1 MPIYSV
7 QGPDGRIY
15 DVEGPEGASDA
26 QVIAALEEHLAS
38 QPKPKKGL
46 MAALGKGAESTLSQ
60 LRTGV
65 SGAFG
70 SPEEAARAGL
80 ERGEEI
86 SGKYAD
92 QVSMEKVKEAFAKD
106 GVLSAAKEVGR
117 QIPLAIAEQAPNLA
131 TSFGGARLGAMAGT
145 ALGPAGTVAGG
156 VVGGLAGAFLPS
168 LIQQYGGNLERQ
180 AQEQIARGEPLKIEA
195 GTAAAA
201 AIPQAGLDVAQ
212 AFIPFGGKLISK
224 LTGIPEK
231 AFFGK
236 TAEQAAKLADERLL
250 ATLAKGTATGVLA
263 EVPTEIAQ
271 QMLERAQAGLSLTSP
286 DAMKEYGQ
294 TAYQV
299 GLLGPLGAV
308 GRLSERGAAR
318 DEVAARQAA
327 QQEAAAQAAQALQ
340 VPTPPV
346 AEPAPAEAAPAQAQL
361 PAPEPMLALPAP
373 TGEAPKPPVILPEG
387 IRETERPGA
396 VMAGRVMPEKPNL
409 GRAMEQHDK
418 LKTQLADLQKQL
430 QDAANAGDTAKINE
444 LYAQYEPLEKE
455 VEKSAQTIEGLG
467 GTTLTPQ
474 ELEAQSKAALASIDT
489 KIKNAQKKLAD
500 AAQLGSFGE
509 LPKLTAKIDELKKE
523 RADLMEGF
531 GQKRS
536 VLEEKQANLEQRGQT
551 RELFTQEEA
560 PIPVAQTKEEALAVE
575 QPPTAA
581 PKEVLKEEPKADT
594 KTMDLFGEANLLRTA
609 INNGDESAIERAAK
623 VEEQR
628 QRKERNAK
636 VEAERTSTDS
646 LIKALDDR
654 LDLAGTKRERA
665 DYFGQY
671 YDNKQKAQ
679 FDNGTNNETIQ
690 RPLLNK
696 EGKAIIGGNGLPI
709 MQNVK
714 LQDVYDKGGAAA
726 VEYELIKD
734 QIDAELRKV
743 TTRQGNAKKSVLQR
757 IDEYNEQLNT
767 LSDQLE
773 SGLATPTMAEKV
785 ENLKAKQGKA
795 EARGAR
801 QLDAK
806 EKYDLKRK
814 IDALTKR
821 RDALVET
828 NLKPVEKA
836 IEAIHAKL
844 YTTVPVEKKSVAATK
859 AKAAQ
864 EAKEEKSTD
873 LRTLAIELG
882 KKQTA
887 YTTYEDKVNAN
898 IAAKTE
904 QFGEDSAQVKRLYE
918 RRATESEEKAIELG
932 KATPEYQKAL
942 AAEIASRKAA
952 GEVYTRPTISRAAK
966 TAKRINAG
974 DVRKEAEASEQMRVL
989 ARELGEKEPE
999 FAKFEKDLTKRMTAL
1014 ENRYGDDDPRVK
1026 EFRRSVADMYTA
1038 KAIELGKKTPE
1049 YKATLKEQIAY
1060 FQETLAQSKQEAP
1073 SKRTTQETRKVN
1085 RAPKELRTAAGEAVK
1100 EGSQTVKIKTRK
1112 GTAEVAGPA
1121 RTGKPPMAEKVLP
1134 TPLRVP
1140 GKLSVK
1146 EQERLIKEINDSE
1159 GGTAYRTREQE
1170 GDVVDARQ
1178 AADFMEKV
1186 QSKLPN
1192 NVKLVYAAN
1201 PGKIPMSLLKR
1212 MSEEGVDPTIGMV
1225 QGAVFS
1231 DGTVLVVGD
1240 QHADLKDLEATVFH
1254 ELVGHYGIDTII
1266 GIPRLQAYANKTDLR
1281 QLALDI
1287 GGQKLLDEVTR
1298 TAQFNAAQGK
1308 SEAVQ
1313 KLQVLREIIAHTE
1326 EARVTESF
1334 KEKAGR
1340 WLKELV
1346 GMIRAGLRDL
1356 GFTSSSVLSTSD
1368 IFYSLKQSRKAF
1380 ENKTIGP
1387 YRMADGQMAFR
1398 TKQEPTQYGAS
1409 FIAKEKSLK
1418 DKFLG
1423 NVLGLTGRVQFID
1436 KDAALSEAFKRGVAD
1451 NVITSL
1457 EAQNAEFYLRFGQQR
1472 SQYAGQ
1478 ALTNGRLVLR
1488 KGEGGGYV
1496 YDSVKGANMLEVAEA
1511 LHKGKFANDSEAEAV
1526 LTAYVAG
1533 ERAKVKGWE
1542 KLNYE
1547 NPALAEKEYNDVM
1560 RLLNSDKTKK
1570 DAVLEAARIYK
1581 EFNDGQIDF
1590 LVQTGAITE
1599 KLANE
1604 LKSVP
1609 YIPYY
1614 RVNSN
1619 SGNIELMVDKE
1630 TPVRIGNVKTE
1641 PQLKELV
1648 GGNKNILPI
1657 FTSSVQNTF
1666 MLTDM
1671 ALRNQMIKES
1681 AFLLK
1686 KMGIA
1691 TALGEGSGPAS
1702 DSTVRFKVNGKDHFV
1717 YIDKDK
1723 YGIPAEL
1730 IIKGMEG
1737 IKTTMPAAIKMLGIP
1752 ADILRNFVVKNPAYA
1767 IRQTVRDPLNAWLTT
1782 GTDATPVLSS
1792 FKELASMV
1800 AGRSEVESK
1809 LMRSGAISSNVFSGD
1824 QRDASKFLKEI
1835 TSGRSGWSKLMARLD
1850 AFAMQ
1855 GDAST
1860 RAVVYKDSLAKG
1872 MSEQAALLRTLESM
1886 NFSRRGLSPS
1896 MQALSIIIPFFNAQI
1911 QGLDVLYRAYTGQMP
1926 FSDQLKIKQKMMAR
1940 GMMLAAGTMAYAALM
1955 ADDEAYKR
1963 AKPEERY
1970 GNWFVYVPGFDEP
1983 LRVPIPFEL
1992 GYVFKA
1998 LPEAILDMAA
2008 NDEKASKAVGGWL
2021 KLVAQTNPFSLPQ
2034 GIKPITEVYLGKSF
2048 FGGDIESQREQKML
2062 AGERSRESTTE
2073 FAKLLGS
2080 ITGSETIKQL
2090 TGKEGL
2096 SPIGI
2101 DYLIRGYTGGAG
2113 IALVQLANPLLNT
2126 EMKADVAQPSLKASK
2141 TPFIGGLFQPVEG
2154 RGTLD
2159 EAYDAML
2166 NIQQTKGTFNRLVE
2180 QGKTAEARAFAQEHA
2195 DKLGAASV
2203 SGSVQ
2208 QKLGEFAK
2216 YRRQIEASPTM
2227 TTEQKDEMLARIDKA
2242 QTEYA
2247 RAFLKAID
2255 RTTRQ

>member
-15 DVEGPEGASDA
+15 DIEGPEGASDA
-26 QVIAALEEHLAS
+26 QVISALEEHLAS
-38 QPKPKKGL
+38 QPKPKKGF
-46 MAALGKGAESTLSQ
+46 MAALGKGAESTLSG
-60 LRTGV
+60 LRTGIE
-65 SGAFG
+65 GTFG
-70 SPEEAARAGL
+70 SPEEAARAGIQ
-80 ERGEEI
+80 RGEDI
-86 SGKYAD
+86 SGRYVD
-92 QVSMEKVKEAFAKD
+92 QVSMEKVKEAFNKD

-168 LIQQYGGNLERQ
+168 LIQQYGGNIERQ
-180 AQEQIARGEPLKIEA
+180 AQEQTARGEPIKIEA
-195 GTAAAA
+195 GTAGAAA
-201 AIPQAGLDVAQ
+201 VPQAALDVAQ
-212 AFIPFGGKLISK
+212 AFIPFGGKLVSK
-224 LTGIPEK
+224 LTGIPEM

-236 TAEQAAKLADERLL
+236 SAAQATKLADEKLL

-286 DAMKEYGQ
+286 DAMKEYGE
-294 TAYQV
+294 TAYQA

-308 GRLSERGAAR
+308 GRFSEKGAAR

-327 QQEAAAQAAQALQ
+327 EQEAAAQAA
-340 VPTPPV
+340 
-346 AEPAPAEAAPAQAQL
+346 PAPA
-361 PAPEPMLALPAP
+361 PAPEVAPEETQPPMLALPAP
-373 TGEAPKPPVILPEG
+373 APPPPPAPVV
-387 IRETERPGA
+387 ETVRPGA
-396 VMAGRVMPEKPNL
+396 VMGTMDTGAVPPAPAAAPVAPKPDLN
-409 GRAMEQHDK
+409 RTMEEYDR
-418 LKTQLADLQKQL
+418 LKAQLSTLQTQMQE
-430 QDAANAGDTAKINE
+430 AATAGDTAKVNE
-444 LYAQYEPLEKE
+444 LYAQYTPLQTQLETT
-455 VEKSAQTIEGLG
+455 AQAVEGLG
-467 GTTLTPQ
+467 GVTQTPA
-474 ELEAQSKAALASIDT
+474 ELEAQAKAALSSIDT
-489 KIKNAQKKLAD
+489 KIKNAKKKLAD
-500 AAQLGSFGE
+500 AAQLGSFDE
-509 LPKLTAKIDELKKE
+509 LPKLTTRLDELNKE
-523 RADLMEGF
+523 RADLMESF

-536 VLEEKQANLEQRGQT
+536 VLEEKAINQAQRGQT
-551 RELFTQEEA
+551 RELFTAEEA
-560 PIPVAQTKEEALAVE
+560 PIPPTEKPEGPEQPTTVPGIAATPKEALEFKPKAVE
-575 QPPTAA
+575 TQYERP
-581 PKEVLKEEPKADT
+581 EGYGLKRVSDDKPIQLAMQKDPRQLDIFSPE
-594 KTMDLFGEANLLRTA
+594 NIQRT
-609 INNGDESAIERAAK
+609 EMTP
-623 VEEQR
+623 
-628 QRKERNAK
+628 
-636 VEAERTSTDS
+636 AEREAADRRMAEATNMSAGRVSQYVKDAEKQRMTRALDTR
-646 LIKALDDR
+646 LNLAGTEAKRTVTPEQYDATMERIKALHNKVVLPIGNANKSWLQELYDIADVH
-654 LDLAGTKRERA
+654 AGLVQQAETNKS
-665 DYFGQY
+665 FGL
-671 YDNKQKAQ
+671 
-679 FDNGTNNETIQ
+679 Q
-690 RPLLNK
+690 RKINAALNK
-696 EGKAIIGGNGLPI
+696 YNKVLAKITPVREQIEGMYKSMYEVKPAAKA
-709 MQNVK
+709 
-714 LQDVYDKGGAAA
+714 
-726 VEYELIKD
+726 
-734 QIDAELRKV
+734 
-743 TTRQGNAKKSVLQR
+743 SV
-757 IDEYNEQLNT
+757 I
-767 LSDQLE
+767 
-773 SGLATPTMAEKV
+773 AAEK
-785 ENLKAKQGKA
+785 
-795 EARGAR
+795 
-801 QLDAK
+801 
-806 EKYDLKRK
+806 
-814 IDALTKR
+814 
-821 RDALVET
+821 
-828 NLKPVEKA
+828 
-836 IEAIHAKL
+836 
-844 YTTVPVEKKSVAATK
+844 
-859 AKAAQ
+859 
-864 EAKEEKSTD
+864 
-873 LRTLAIELG
+873 
-882 KKQTA
+882 
-887 YTTYEDKVNAN
+887 
-898 IAAKTE
+898 
-904 QFGEDSAQVKRLYE
+904 
-918 RRATESEEKAIELG
+918 
-932 KATPEYQKAL
+932 
-942 AAEIASRKAA
+942 KAA
-952 GEVYTRPTISRAAK
+952 GEAQLDTLKRRAAPTPEEVEQGKKGKVIGAKVSRAVK
-966 TAKRINAG
+966 TTKRIESGN
-974 DVRKEAEASEQMRVL
+974 VRKEAEMSPQMREL
-989 ARELGEKEPE
+989 ALKLGRQEPE
-999 FAKFEKDLTKRMTAL
+999 YDKFGDNIAQRFTAL
-1014 ENRYGDDDPRVK
+1014 REQYGKNDPDV
-1026 EFRRSVADMYTA
+1026 VAFQLKMNDELTA
-1038 KAIELGKKTPE
+1038 KALELGKKTPE
-1049 YKATLKEQIAY
+1049 YKATLAEQTSIVREA
-1060 FQETLAQSKQEAP
+1060 LAQSKQETP
-1073 SKRTTQETRKVN
+1073 SKRTVQETRKVR
-1085 RAPKELRTAAGEAVK
+1085 RAPTED
-1100 EGSQTVKIKTRK
+1100 
-1112 GTAEVAGPA
+1112 
-1121 RTGKPPMAEKVLP
+1121 RTGSAESRVATEKKS
-1134 TPLRVP
+1134 LREAGTRLTKAQVEE
-1140 GKLSVK
+1140 LVK
-1146 EQERLIKEINDSE
+1146 AAYDTDT
-1159 GGTAYRTREQE
+1159 GTAYRTRETE
-1170 GDVVDARQ
+1170 GGAVDAKQ

-1186 QSKLPN
+1186 QSKLPE
-1192 NVKLVYAAN
+1192 NVKMVYAAN
-1201 PGKIPMSLLKR
+1201 PGKIPVALLKR
-1212 MSEEGVDPTIGMV
+1212 MSDEGIDPTEAMV

-1308 SEAVQ
+1308 NEAVQ

-1340 WLKELV
+1340 WLKEFV

-1368 IFYSLKQSRKAF
+1368 IFYALKQSRKAF
-1380 ENKTIGP
+1380 ETKTIGA
-1387 YRMADGQMAFR
+1387 YRAADGEMAFR
-1398 TKQEPTQYGAS
+1398 TKKEPTQYGAS
-1409 FIAKEKSLK
+1409 FIAKEASIK
-1418 DKFLG
+1418 DQLLG
-1423 NVLGLTGRVQFID
+1423 NIMGLTGRVQFVD
-1436 KDAALSEAFKRGVAD
+1436 KDAALSEAFKRGVAN

-1478 ALTNGRLVLR
+1478 ALTNGKLILR

-1496 YDSVKGANMLEVAEA
+1496 YDSVKGANMVEVAEA
-1511 LHKGKFANDSEAEAV
+1511 LHKGKFANDSEAEAI

-1533 ERAKVKGWE
+1533 ERAKVKGWQ

-1560 RLLNSDKTKK
+1560 RLLNSDSTKK

-1581 EFNDGQIDF
+1581 EFNDGQVDF

-1599 KLANE
+1599 KLAKE

-1666 MLTDM
+1666 MLTDL
-1671 ALRNQMIKES
+1671 ALRNQMVKES
-1681 AFLLK
+1681 AFVLQ

-1717 YIDKDK
+1717 FIDKDM

-1737 IKTTMPAAIKMLGIP
+1737 IKTTMPAAIKMMGIP
-1752 ADILRNFVVKNPAYA
+1752 ADILRKFVTRNPAYA
-1767 IRQTVRDPLNAWLTT
+1767 VRQTIRDPLNAWLTT

-1792 FKELASMV
+1792 FRELATMV

-1809 LMRSGAISSNVFSGD
+1809 LMRSGAISSNVFTGD

-1835 TSGRSGWSKLMARLD
+1835 TSGKSGWTKLVARLD

-1886 NFSRRGLSPS
+1886 NFGRRGLSPS
-1896 MQALSIIIPFFNAQI
+1896 MQALSIVIPFFNAQI

-1926 FSDQLKIKQKMMAR
+1926 FSEQLKIKQKMMAR
-1940 GMMLAAGTMAYAALM
+1940 GLMIAAGTLAYAAM
-1955 ADDEAYKR
+1955 MSDDEAYKR

-1970 GNWFVYVPGFDEP
+1970 GSWFVYLPGFDEP
-1983 LRVPIPFEL
+1983 VRVPIPFEL
-1992 GYVFKA
+1992 GYLFKA
-1998 LPEAILDMAA
+1998 LPEAVWDMAS

-2021 KLVAQTNPFSLPQ
+2021 KLVAQTNPFTLPQ
-2034 GIKPITEVYLGKSF
+2034 AIKPLTEVYLGKSF

-2080 ITGSETIKQL
+2080 ITGSETIKQI

-2101 DYLIRGYTGGAG
+2101 DYLIRGYTGGMG
-2113 IALVQLANPLLNT
+2113 IAVVQLANPLLNMQMG
-2126 EMKADVAQPSLKASK
+2126 EEVAKPTLKASK
-2141 TPFIGGLFQPVEG
+2141 TPIIGGLFQPVEG

-2159 EAYDAML
+2159 EAYDMMES
-2166 NIQQTKGTFNRLVE
+2166 IQQTKGTFNRLVE

-2195 DKLGAASV
+2195 EALGAASV

-2216 YRRQIEASPTM
+2216 YRRQVEASPKL

-2247 RAFLKAID
+2247 RAFIKAVD
-2255 RTTRQ
+2255 KTTRQ

>member
-15 DVEGPEGASDA
+15 DIEGPEGASDA
-26 QVIAALEEHLAS
+26 QVISALEEHLAS
-38 QPKPKKGL
+38 KPKPKTGVL
-46 MAALGKGAESTLSQ
+46 AALGKGAESALSQ
-60 LRTGV
+60 TRTGV
-65 SGAFG
+65 AGAFG
-70 SPEEAARAGL
+70 SAEEAAKAGL
-80 ERGEEI
+80 GRGEDINE
-86 SGKYAD
+86 KYAD
-92 QVSMEKVKEAFAKD
+92 QIGIDRVKEAFNKD
-106 GVLSAAKEVGR
+106 GVAAAAKEVAR
-117 QIPLAIAEQAPNLA
+117 QIPLAIAQQAPNIA
-131 TSFGGARLGAMAGT
+131 VGAGGARLGAMAGS
-145 ALGPAGTVAGG
+145 AFGPAGSLIGGGLGAAAAFYPMVAG
-156 VVGGLAGAFLPS
+156 S
-168 LIQQYGGNLERQ
+168 HIERQ
-180 AQEQIARGEPLKIEA
+180 AQEQIARKEPVNID
-195 GTAAAA
+195 AAAA
-201 AIPQAGLDVAQ
+201 YGSAVPSAGVEALQQA
-212 AFIPFGGKLISK
+212 IPFGGRLISK
-224 LTGIPEK
+224 LVGIPEK

-236 TAEQAAKLADERLL
+236 SAEQVAKLADERLL
-250 ATLAKGTATGVLA
+250 ATLAKGTAKGVA
-263 EVPTEIAQ
+263 VEIPPEIAQ
-271 QMLERAQAGLSLTSP
+271 QMIERKQAGLSLSSP
-286 DAMKEYGQ
+286 DAWKEYGE

-308 GRLSERGAAR
+308 GRLSEKGAAR

-327 QQEAAAQAAQALQ
+327 EQEAAAQAA
-340 VPTPPV
+340 T
-346 AEPAPAEAAPAQAQL
+346 PAPASQAAQPQL

-373 TGEAPKPPVILPEG
+373 TGPAPVQPAQEVAPMAVT
-387 IRETERPGA
+387 ETVRPGA
-396 VMAGRVMPEKPNL
+396 VIGTTDTTRPVSAQTPSLNQ
-409 GRAMEQHDK
+409 AMEEHDR
-418 LKTQLADLQKQL
+418 LKAQLASLQTQM
-430 QDAANAGDTAKINE
+430 QAAATAGDTAKVTE
-444 LYAQYEPLEKE
+444 LYAQYSPLETQLE
-455 VEKSAQTIEGLG
+455 ISAQTVEGLG
-467 GTTLTPQ
+467 GVTQTAA
-474 ELEAQSKAALASIDT
+474 ELEAQSKAALSSIDA
-489 KIKNAQKKLAD
+489 KIKNAQKKLTD

-509 LPKLTAKIDELKKE
+509 LPKLSTKLDELKKE
-523 RADLMEGF
+523 RADLMDSF

-536 VLEEKQANLEQRGQT
+536 VLEEKGINQAQRGQT
-551 RELFTQEEA
+551 RDLFTAEEA
-560 PIPVAQTKEEALAVE
+560 PVPPSEKPEGPEQPTTVPGIAEKPAEALE
-575 QPPTAA
+575 FK
-581 PKEVLKEEPKADT
+581 PKEVLTQYERPEGYGLKRVSDDKPIQLAMQKDPRQLDIFSPENIQRTEMTPAEREAAD
-594 KTMDLFGEANLLRTA
+594 R
-609 INNGDESAIERAAK
+609 RAAEATNMSAGRVSQYVK
-623 VEEQR
+623 DAEKQR
-628 QRKERNAK
+628 MTR
-636 VEAERTSTDS
+636 
-646 LIKALDDR
+646 ALDTR
-654 LDLAGTKRERA
+654 LNLAGMETKRVVSDE
-665 DYFGQY
+665 QY
-671 YDNKQKAQ
+671 DITMNNINRLHNKVV
-679 FDNGTNNETIQ
+679 
-690 RPLLNK
+690 
-696 EGKAIIGGNGLPI
+696 LPI
-709 MQNVK
+709 
-714 LQDVYDKGGAAA
+714 
-726 VEYELIKD
+726 
-734 QIDAELRKV
+734 
-743 TTRQGNAKKSVLQR
+743 GNAKQSWLQELYDAADVHNTLLQQAETNKSFGLQR
-757 IDEYNEQLNT
+757 KINAALGRYNRVLAKITPVREQIEDMYK
-767 LSDQLE
+767 SMYE
-773 SGLATPTMAEKV
+773 STPAAKASVVAAEK
-785 ENLKAKQGKA
+785 
-795 EARGAR
+795 
-801 QLDAK
+801 
-806 EKYDLKRK
+806 
-814 IDALTKR
+814 
-821 RDALVET
+821 
-828 NLKPVEKA
+828 
-836 IEAIHAKL
+836 
-844 YTTVPVEKKSVAATK
+844 
-859 AKAAQ
+859 
-864 EAKEEKSTD
+864 
-873 LRTLAIELG
+873 
-882 KKQTA
+882 
-887 YTTYEDKVNAN
+887 
-898 IAAKTE
+898 
-904 QFGEDSAQVKRLYE
+904 
-918 RRATESEEKAIELG
+918 
-932 KATPEYQKAL
+932 
-942 AAEIASRKAA
+942 KAA
-952 GEVYTRPTISRAAK
+952 GEAQLDTLKRRAAPTPEQVAKGEKGTPIGAVVSRAVK
-966 TAKRINAG
+966 TTKRIESG
-974 DVRKEAEASEQMRVL
+974 DVRKEAEDSPQMRKL
-989 ARELGEKEPE
+989 ADDLGRQEPE
-999 FAKFEKDLTKRMTAL
+999 FEKFSNNITNRFAALREQYGKNDPEVTAFQLKMNDELNAKAL
-1014 ENRYGDDDPRVK
+1014 E
-1026 EFRRSVADMYTA
+1026 
-1038 KAIELGKKTPE
+1038 LGRKTPE
-1049 YKATLKEQIAY
+1049 YKATLAEQTDIVREA
-1060 FQETLAQSKQEAP
+1060 LAQSKQETP
-1073 SKRTTQETRKVN
+1073 SKRTEQETRRVQ
-1085 RAPKELRTAAGEAVK
+1085 RAPKEFRTATSESDK
-1100 EGSQTVKIKTRK
+1100 ESSQATKVKTRK
-1112 GTAEVAGPA
+1112 GTTETVGPA
-1121 RTGKPPMAEKVLP
+1121 RTGKPPMAEKNLP
-1134 TPLRVP
+1134 KPLRVP
-1140 GKLSVK
+1140 GKVSIK
-1146 EQERLIKEINDSE
+1146 TQERIIKEVNDSE
-1159 GGTAYRTREQE
+1159 GGTAYRTRETE
-1170 GDVVDARQ
+1170 GDVVDAKQ

-1186 QSKLPN
+1186 QSKLPE

-1212 MSEEGVDPTIGMV
+1212 MSEEGIDPTEAMV

-1240 QHADLKDLEATVFH
+1240 QHADLADLEATVFH

-1334 KEKAGR
+1334 REKAGR

-1368 IFYSLKQSRKAF
+1368 VFYALKQSRKAF
-1380 ENKTIGP
+1380 ETKTIGA
-1387 YRMADGQMAFR
+1387 YRAADGQMAFR

-1418 DKFLG
+1418 DQLLG
-1423 NVLGLTGRVQFID
+1423 NIMGLTGRVQFVD
-1436 KDAALSEAFKRGVAD
+1436 KDAALSEAFKRGVAN

-1478 ALTNGRLVLR
+1478 VLTNGKLILR

-1496 YDSVKGANMLEVAEA
+1496 YDSVKGANMIEVAEA
-1511 LHKGKFANDSEAEAV
+1511 LNKGKFANDSEAEAI

-1533 ERAKVKGWE
+1533 ERAKVKGWQ

-1581 EFNDGQIDF
+1581 EYNDGQIDF

-1599 KLANE
+1599 KLAKE

-1666 MLTDM
+1666 MLTDL
-1671 ALRNQMIKES
+1671 ALRNQMVKES
-1681 AFLLK
+1681 AFLLQ

-1691 TALGEGSGPAS
+1691 SALGEGSGPAS
-1702 DSTVRFKVNGKDHFV
+1702 DSTVRFKVDGKDHFV
-1717 YIDKDK
+1717 YIDKDQ

-1737 IKTTMPAAIKMLGIP
+1737 IKTTMPAAIKMMGIP
-1752 ADILRNFVVKNPAYA
+1752 ADLLRKFVTRNPAYA
-1767 IRQTVRDPLNAWLTT
+1767 LRQVVRDPLNAWLTT

-1800 AGRSEVESK
+1800 AGRSEVENK
-1809 LMRSGAISSNVFSGD
+1809 LMRSGAISSNVFTGD
-1824 QRDASKFLKEI
+1824 QRDASKFLKDI
-1835 TSGRSGWSKLMARLD
+1835 TAGKSGWDKLIAKAD

-1855 GDAST
+1855 GDAAT

-1896 MQALSIIIPFFNAQI
+1896 VQALSIIIPFFNAQI

-1926 FSDQLKIKQKMMAR
+1926 FSEQLKIKQKLVAR
-1940 GMMLAAGTMAYAALM
+1940 GLMLAAGTMAYAALM
-1955 ADDEAYKR
+1955 SDDEAYKR

-1992 GYVFKA
+1992 GYLFKA
-1998 LPEAILDMAA
+1998 LPEAIMDMAS

-2021 KLVAQTNPFSLPQ
+2021 KLVAQTNPFTLPQ
-2034 GIKPITEVYLGKSF
+2034 AIKPITEVYLGKSF

-2062 AGERSRESTTE
+2062 AGERSRESTSE

-2080 ITGSETIKQL
+2080 ITGSETIKQI

-2101 DYLIRGYTGGAG
+2101 DYLIRGYTGGLGLG
-2113 IALVQLANPLLNT
+2113 IVQLANPLLNT
-2126 EMKADVAQPSLKASK
+2126 QMGEDVAKPSLKASK

-2180 QGKTAEARAFAQEHA
+2180 QGKMAEARAFAQEHA

-2216 YRRQIEASPTM
+2216 FRRQIEAAPKL

-2247 RAFLKAID
+2247 RAFLKAVD
-2255 RTTRQ
+2255 KTTRQ

>member
-15 DVEGPEGASDA
+15 DIEGPEGASDA
-26 QVIAALEEHLAS
+26 QVISALEEHLAS

-46 MAALGKGAESTLSQ
+46 LAALGKGAESTLSQ

-70 SPEEAARAGL
+70 SSEEAARAGL

-92 QVSMEKVKEAFAKD
+92 QVSMDKVKEAFNKD
-106 GVLSAAKEVGR
+106 GVAAAAKEVAR
-117 QIPLAIAEQAPNLA
+117 QVPLAIAEQAPNLA
-131 TSFGGARLGAMAGT
+131 TSLGGARLGAMAGT

-168 LIQQYGGNLERQ
+168 LIQQYGGNIERQ
-180 AQEQIARGEPLKIEA
+180 AQEQTARGEPININA
-195 GTAAAA
+195 GAAGAAAV
-201 AIPQAGLDVAQ
+201 PQAALDVAQ

-236 TAEQAAKLADERLL
+236 SAEQVAKLADEKLL

-308 GRLSERGAAR
+308 GRLSEKGAAR

-327 QQEAAAQAAQALQ
+327 EQEATAQTAQTAQ
-340 VPTPPV
+340 I
-346 AEPAPAEAAPAQAQL
+346 PAPQAVQPQL

-373 TGEAPKPPVILPEG
+373 TGPAPEQPAQEVAPTAVT
-387 IRETERPGA
+387 ETIRPGA
-396 VMAGRVMPEKPNL
+396 VIGTTDTTRPVSAQTPSLNQ
-409 GRAMEQHDK
+409 AMEEHDR
-418 LKTQLADLQKQL
+418 LKAQLASLQTQM
-430 QDAANAGDTAKINE
+430 QAAATAGDTAKVNE
-444 LYAQYEPLEKE
+444 LYAQYSPLETQLE
-455 VEKSAQTIEGLG
+455 TSAQTVEGLG
-467 GTTLTPQ
+467 GVTQTAA
-474 ELEAQSKAALASIDT
+474 ELETQSKAALSSIDA

-509 LPKLTAKIDELKKE
+509 LPKLSTKLDELKKE
-523 RADLMEGF
+523 RADLMDSF

-536 VLEEKQANLEQRGQT
+536 VLEEKGINQAQRGQN
-551 RELFTQEEA
+551 RELFTAEEA
-560 PIPVAQTKEEALAVE
+560 PLPPTEKPEGPEQPTTVPGIAATPAEALE
-575 QPPTAA
+575 F
-581 PKEVLKEEPKADT
+581 KPKAIDT
-594 KTMDLFGEANLLRTA
+594 QYERPEGYGLQRVSDDKPIQLAMQKDPRQLDIFSPENIQRT
-609 INNGDESAIERAAK
+609 EMTP
-623 VEEQR
+623 
-628 QRKERNAK
+628 
-636 VEAERTSTDS
+636 AERVAADQRMAEATNMSAGRVSQYVRDAEKQRMTR
-646 LIKALDDR
+646 ALDTR
-654 LDLAGTKRERA
+654 LNLAGTETKRVVSDE
-665 DYFGQY
+665 QY
-671 YDNKQKAQ
+671 DITMNNIDRLHNKVV
-679 FDNGTNNETIQ
+679 
-690 RPLLNK
+690 
-696 EGKAIIGGNGLPI
+696 LPI
-709 MQNVK
+709 GNANKSWLQELYDAADVHNTLLEQAETNKSFGLQRKIKAALNRYNRVLAKITPVREQIEDMYKSMYEATPAAKASVVAEEKKKAGEEQLDTLKRRAAPTPEQVAKGEKGTPTGAVVSRAVK
-714 LQDVYDKGGAAA
+714 
-726 VEYELIKD
+726 
-734 QIDAELRKV
+734 
-743 TTRQGNAKKSVLQR
+743 TTRR
-757 IDEYNEQLNT
+757 I
-767 LSDQLE
+767 E
-773 SGLATPTMAEKV
+773 S
-785 ENLKAKQGKA
+785 
-795 EARGAR
+795 
-801 QLDAK
+801 
-806 EKYDLKRK
+806 
-814 IDALTKR
+814 
-821 RDALVET
+821 
-828 NLKPVEKA
+828 
-836 IEAIHAKL
+836 
-844 YTTVPVEKKSVAATK
+844 
-859 AKAAQ
+859 
-864 EAKEEKSTD
+864 
-873 LRTLAIELG
+873 
-882 KKQTA
+882 
-887 YTTYEDKVNAN
+887 
-898 IAAKTE
+898 
-904 QFGEDSAQVKRLYE
+904 
-918 RRATESEEKAIELG
+918 
-932 KATPEYQKAL
+932 
-942 AAEIASRKAA
+942 
-952 GEVYTRPTISRAAK
+952 
-966 TAKRINAG
+966 G
-974 DVRKEAEASEQMRVL
+974 DVRKEAEDSPQMRKL
-989 ARELGEKEPE
+989 ADTLGRQEPE
-999 FAKFEKDLTKRMTAL
+999 FEKFSNNISKRAAAMREQYGKNDPKVTAFQL
-1014 ENRYGDDDPRVK
+1014 NMNAELN
-1026 EFRRSVADMYTA
+1026 A
-1038 KAIELGKKTPE
+1038 KAFELGRKTPE
-1049 YKATLKEQIAY
+1049 YKATLAEQTDIVREA
-1060 FQETLAQSKQEAP
+1060 LSQSKQETL
-1073 SKRTTQETRKVN
+1073 SKRTVQETRKVR
-1085 RAPKELRTAAGEAVK
+1085 RAPTED
-1100 EGSQTVKIKTRK
+1100 
-1112 GTAEVAGPA
+1112 
-1121 RTGKPPMAEKVLP
+1121 RTGSAESRVATEKKSLREAGSRLTKVQVEEL
-1134 TPLRVP
+1134 
-1140 GKLSVK
+1140 VK
-1146 EQERLIKEINDSE
+1146 AAYDSDI
-1159 GGTAYRTREQE
+1159 GTAYRLRQTE
-1170 GDVVDARQ
+1170 GGTIDAKE

-1186 QSKLPN
+1186 QSKLPS

-1201 PGKIPMSLLKR
+1201 AGKVPVKLLNR
-1212 MSEEGVDPTIGMV
+1212 MFEEGIDPNNINV
-1225 QGAVFS
+1225 QGGVFR
-1231 DGTVLVVGD
+1231 DGTVLVIGD

-1254 ELVGHYGIDTII
+1254 EIVGHYGIDTII
-1266 GIPRLQAYANKTDLR
+1266 GIERLQAYANKTDLR
-1281 QLALDI
+1281 KLAEEL
-1287 GGQKLLDEVTR
+1287 GGEPLLKEVIE
-1298 TAQFNAAQGK
+1298 TANFHAARGM
-1308 SEAVQ
+1308 SEEIQ

-1334 KEKAGR
+1334 RQKAGR
-1340 WLKELV
+1340 WLKEFV

-1368 IFYSLKQSRKAF
+1368 VFYALKQSRKAF
-1380 ENKTIGP
+1380 ENKTIGK
-1387 YRMADGQMAFR
+1387 YKDVNGQIAFR

-1418 DKFLG
+1418 DQLLG
-1423 NVLGLTGRVQFID
+1423 NIMGLTGRVQFVG

-1451 NVITSL
+1451 NAITSL

-1478 ALTNGRLVLR
+1478 ALTNGKLILR

-1496 YDSVKGANMLEVAEA
+1496 YDSVKGANMVEVAEA
-1511 LHKGKFANDSEAEAV
+1511 LHKGKFANDSEAEAI

-1533 ERAKVKGWE
+1533 ERAKVKGWQ

-1599 KLANE
+1599 KLAKE

-1619 SGNIELMVDKE
+1619 SGNIELMVDRE

-1666 MLTDM
+1666 MLTDL

-1681 AFLLK
+1681 AFLLQ

-1691 TALGEGSGPAS
+1691 SALGEGSGPAS

-1717 YIDKDK
+1717 FIDKNV

-1737 IKTTMPAAIKMLGIP
+1737 IKTTMPAAIKMMGIP
-1752 ADILRNFVVKNPAYA
+1752 ADILRSFVVKNPAYA
-1767 IRQTVRDPLNAWLTT
+1767 LRQVVRDPLNAWLTT

-1800 AGRSEVESK
+1800 AGRSEVENK
-1809 LMRSGAISSNVFSGD
+1809 LMRSGAISSNVFTGD
-1824 QRDASKFLKEI
+1824 QRDASKFLKDI
-1835 TSGRSGWSKLMARLD
+1835 TAGKSGWTKLMAKLD

-1855 GDAST
+1855 GDAAT
-1860 RAVVYKDSLAKG
+1860 RAVIYKDSLAKG

-1926 FSDQLKIKQKMMAR
+1926 FSEQLKIKQKLVAR
-1940 GMMLAAGTMAYAALM
+1940 GLMLAAGTMAYAAM
-1955 ADDEAYKR
+1955 MSDDEAYKR

-1992 GYVFKA
+1992 GYLFKA
-1998 LPEAILDMAA
+1998 LPEAILDMAS

-2034 GIKPITEVYLGKSF
+2034 AIKPITEVYLGKSF

-2062 AGERSRESTTE
+2062 AGERSRESTSE

-2080 ITGSETIKQL
+2080 ITGSETIKQI

-2096 SPIGI
+2096 SPISI
-2101 DYLIRGYTGGAG
+2101 DYLIRGYTGGLG
-2113 IALVQLANPLLNT
+2113 LGVVQLANPILNM
-2126 EMKADVAQPSLKASK
+2126 EMKEDVAKPTLKASK

-2216 YRRQIEASPTM
+2216 ARRQIEASPKM
-2227 TTEQKDEMLARIDKA
+2227 TTEQKDELLERIDKA
-2242 QTEYA
+2242 QTDYA
-2247 RAFLKAID
+2247 RAFLKVVD